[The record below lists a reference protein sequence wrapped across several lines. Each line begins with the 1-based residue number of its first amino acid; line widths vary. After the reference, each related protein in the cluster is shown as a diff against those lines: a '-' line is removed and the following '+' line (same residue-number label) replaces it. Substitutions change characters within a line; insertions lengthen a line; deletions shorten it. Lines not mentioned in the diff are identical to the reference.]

1 MSGLRIRLTILL
13 VLLIL
18 ASAPTQSNAE
28 EIPCVIMAKAG
39 EWYNIGLSGIS
50 DNSETMISIS
60 FDHEQPIADRLEVRG
75 SAYTEN
81 DFFTHSIYYVRNG
94 STVLCTVN
102 YKGLDSVLLGEER
115 ARLEITSDTYQVH
128 LVGIQVEEIST
139 EFDIP
144 PSFQI
149 VLALCGLV
157 PFFLL
162 IPDAINELQSQLDAD
177 VASMGVYGRILGL
190 LLPLLSI
197 ALTVLF
203 LGGLNVF

>member
-1 MSGLRIRLTILL
+1 MSGLRIRLAILL
-13 VLLIL
+13 VLIIL
-18 ASAPTQSNAE
+18 TSAPAQSSAE
-28 EIPCVIMAKAG
+28 EIPCVIMAKVG

-60 FDHEQPIADRLEVRG
+60 FDHQQPVADRLEVRG
-75 SAYTEN
+75 SAYIEN
-81 DFFTHSIYYVRNG
+81 DFFTRSIYYIKNG
-94 STVLCTVN
+94 STLLCTID

-139 EFDIP
+139 EFDTP

-149 VLALCGLV
+149 VLALCSLV

-162 IPDAINELQSQLDAD
+162 MPDAINELQMQLDAD
-177 VASMGVYGRILGL
+177 VMSMGVYGRILSL

-197 ALTVLF
+197 ALTVF
-203 LGGLNVF
+203 

>member
-1 MSGLRIRLTILL
+1 VSRLRIRLSILL
-13 VLLIL
+13 VLIIL
-18 ASAPTQSNAE
+18 TSATAQSSAE
-28 EIPCVIMAKAG
+28 EIPCVIMAKVG

-60 FDHEQPIADRLEVRG
+60 FDHQQPVADRLEVRG
-75 SAYTEN
+75 SEFIEN
-81 DFFTHSIYYVRNG
+81 DFFTHSIYYIKNG
-94 STVLCTVN
+94 STVLCTID

-139 EFDIP
+139 EFDVP

-149 VLALCGLV
+149 VLALCSLV

-162 IPDAINELQSQLDAD
+162 MPDAINDLQMQLDAD
-177 VASMGVYGRILGL
+177 VMSMGVYGRILSL

-197 ALTVLF
+197 ALTVIF
-203 LGGLNVF
+203 LEGLNVF

>member
-1 MSGLRIRLTILL
+1 MSRLRIRLSIFL
-13 VLLIL
+13 VLIIL
-18 ASAPTQSNAE
+18 TSVTAQSSAE
-28 EIPCVIMAKAG
+28 EIPCVIMAKVG

-60 FDHEQPIADRLEVRG
+60 FDHQQPVADRLEVRG
-75 SAYTEN
+75 SEFIEN
-81 DFFTHSIYYVRNG
+81 DFFTHSIYYIKNG
-94 STVLCTVN
+94 STVLCTID

-139 EFDIP
+139 EFDVP

-149 VLALCGLV
+149 VLALCSLV

-162 IPDAINELQSQLDAD
+162 MPDAINDLQMQLDAD
-177 VASMGVYGRILGL
+177 VMSMGVYGRILSL

-197 ALTVLF
+197 ALTVIF
-203 LGGLNVF
+203 LEGLNVF